1 MFGDLD
7 AVQVGHENSFP
18 GLMPCGHL
26 PLLVRL
32 VVVSIRLAEMSIGD
46 VLSLNQLRSGKDSLT
61 CSFDRKSG
69 RV

>member
-1 MFGDLD
+1 MLGDLD

-32 VVVSIRLAEMSIGD
+32 VVVSIRLAETSIGD
-46 VLSLNQLRSGKDSLT
+46 VPSLDRLRSEKDPLT
-61 CSFDRKSG
+61 CTS
-69 RV
+69 